1 MQTFLAAT
9 ILFLS
14 LAYSICQLKAEVTVT
29 ATPLIPPKTAR
40 VLSQA
45 TILQDI
51 EQKSEKA
58 QKTKYVNAVDFSA
71 NEYELQK
78 KKTGPKKPKGL
89 TLKKKRNLFGDS
101 IKKLKK

>member
-1 MQTFLAAT
+1 MQSFIAAT

-29 ATPLIPPKTAR
+29 ATPLIPPKAAR
-40 VLSQA
+40 VLNQA
-45 TILQDI
+45 TILKDI
-51 EQKSEKA
+51 EQKAKKA
-58 QKTKYVNAVDFSA
+58 QKATYVNAVDFSA

-78 KKTGPKKPKGL
+78 KKTGPQNLKGL